1 MKILV
6 VQESDWLKRNPH
18 QQHHLMDRLSIKGHE
33 IRVIDYPI
41 DWNNKK
47 INEKERAEI
56 NSPNSNP
63 LFYGKKIYVNVHK
76 INKDANID
84 VIRPNFIKLPV
95 LNYVSLAY
103 YHRKEINK
111 QIKEFKPDV
120 IVSLGLMNAMI
131 ASNAAKKHNIP
142 HVYYLIDVLYS
153 LIPEKALQSFG
164 KKVNEKAITNSDL
177 VITINQKLKE
187 LAIKLG
193 ANPETTIIIGA
204 GIDLDEFDPK
214 LHDSDIRHEYNI
226 AKEDQV
232 LFFMGWIYTFSG
244 MVELA
249 KILGEAKKLA
259 DSKVIDN
266 KYSNL
271 KLLIVGDGDDYQN
284 LKDIQ
289 EEYNLHDQLILTG
302 KQPYIRIPEF
312 LATADF
318 CLLPTHKDEE
328 IMQDIVPIKLYEYL
342 AMENL
347 VIATD
352 LPGVRKEF
360 SEGNGIIYVNGAEEV
375 PDTVINILKN
385 NEYDEI
391 AKSGRYYVE
400 NNDWKKITDNFE
412 KVLNDL
418 IK

>member
-18 QQHHLMDRLSIKGHE
+18 QQHHLMDRLSIRGHE

-47 INEKERAEI
+47 LDEKERAEI
-56 NSPNSNP
+56 NGSNTNS
-63 LFYGKKIYVNVHK
+63 LFYGKKTYTNIHK
-76 INKDANID
+76 INKKANID

-95 LNYVSLAY
+95 LNYISLAY
-103 YHRKEINK
+103 YHKREINK

-131 ASNAAKKHNIP
+131 ASNAAKKNNIP

-153 LIPEKALQSFG
+153 LIPEKSLQSFG
-164 KKVNEKAITNSDL
+164 KKVNEKAISNSDL

-193 ANPETTIIIGA
+193 ANSESTIIIDA
-204 GIDLDEFDPK
+204 GIDLDEFNPK
-214 LHDSDIRHEYNI
+214 LDDSNIRYEYNI
-226 AKEDQV
+226 AKDDQV

-249 KILGEAKKLA
+249 RTLGKAKKARTENLEN
-259 DSKVIDN
+259 IDN
-266 KYSNL
+266 IDNENNDYSKL

-284 LKDIQ
+284 LKNIQ
-289 EEYNLHDQLILTG
+289 EEYGIHDQLILTG
-302 KQPYIRIPEF
+302 KQPYERIPEF
-312 LATADF
+312 LAAADF
-318 CLLPTHKDEE
+318 CLLPAHKDEE

-342 AMENL
+342 AMEKV
-347 VIATD
+347 VI
-352 LPGVRKEF
+352 
-360 SEGNGIIYVNGAEEV
+360 
-375 PDTVINILKN
+375 
-385 NEYDEI
+385 
-391 AKSGRYYVE
+391 
-400 NNDWKKITDNFE
+400 
-412 KVLNDL
+412 
-418 IK
+418 

>member
-33 IRVIDYPI
+33 ILVIDYPI

-47 INEKERAEI
+47 LDEKERAEI
-56 NSPNSNP
+56 NGPNPGS
-63 LFYGKKIYVNVHK
+63 LFYGKKIYANVHK

-95 LNYVSLAY
+95 LNYISLAY

-164 KKVNEKAITNSDL
+164 KKVNEKAINNSDL

-193 ANPETTIIIGA
+193 ANPETTIIIDA

-214 LHDSDIRHEYNI
+214 LDDSDIRGMYQI
-226 AKEDQV
+226 DKDDQV

-249 KILGEAKKLA
+249 KTLGEAKKLGNTEY
-259 DSKVIDN
+259 SK
-266 KYSNL
+266 L

-284 LKDIQ
+284 LKEIQKEYDIK
-289 EEYNLHDQLILTG
+289 DQLILTG
-302 KQPYIRIPEF
+302 KQPYERIPEF

-318 CLLPTHKDEE
+318 CLLPAHKDEE

-342 AMENL
+342 AMKKV

-360 SEGNGIIYVNGAEEV
+360 GEGNGIIYVNGAEEV
-375 PDTVINILKN
+375 PNTVINILKN

-391 AKSGRYYVE
+391 AKFGRSYVE

-418 IK
+418 IN